1 MTASGSD
8 PRVAVLRLDGDNDAS
23 AAQRLR
29 RELTSAVGGGAPVV
43 VDLTAATSLDA
54 AVVRILLDGLAESER
69 DERVLLLLLPEA
81 EDSPVRRL
89 FQVSGL
95 ASLLPVVS
103 SWDEAL
109 VRAGDDGA
117 ARSAPPPP
125 PPRQPAAPGWTSPLS

>member
-109 VRAGDDGA
+109 VRAADDGA

-125 PPRQPAAPGWTSPLS
+125 YQPEAPGWTSPLS

>member
-23 AAQRLR
+23 TAQRVR
-29 RELTSAVGGGAPVV
+29 GELTSAVGGGAPVV

-69 DERVLLLLLPEA
+69 HERVLLLLLPEA

-89 FQVSGL
+89 FQISGL

-109 VRAGDDGA
+109 VRASGNGA
-117 ARSAPPPP
+117 WRSAPPPP
-125 PPRQPAAPGWTSPLS
+125 PQPAAPGWTSPLS

>member
-29 RELTSAVGGGAPVV
+29 GELTRAVGGGAPVV

-54 AVVRILLDGLAESER
+54 AVVRILLDGLAESEC

-109 VRAGDDGA
+109 VRAADVGA

-125 PPRQPAAPGWTSPLS
+125 PQPAAPGWTSPLS

>member
-125 PPRQPAAPGWTSPLS
+125 YQPAAPGWTSPLS

>member
-8 PRVAVLRLDGDNDAS
+8 PRLAVLRLDGDNDAY

-29 RELTSAVGGGAPVV
+29 RELTSAVDGGAPVV

-109 VRAGDDGA
+109 VRAACDGA
-117 ARSAPPPP
+117 VRSAPPPP
-125 PPRQPAAPGWTSPLS
+125 PQPAAPGWTSPLS